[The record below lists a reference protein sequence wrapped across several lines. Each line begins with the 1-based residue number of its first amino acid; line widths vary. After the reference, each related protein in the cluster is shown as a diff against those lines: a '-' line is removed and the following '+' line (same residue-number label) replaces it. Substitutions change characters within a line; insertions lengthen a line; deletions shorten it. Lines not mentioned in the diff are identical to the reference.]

1 MRNSISVPI
10 FLFFFLQGC
19 YQTSLAPMIG
29 PAAGASQ
36 GRIAY
41 SAVSTTVNYGVKHK
55 TGKYPIEHILKRE
68 KDKIV
73 KKIATIE
80 KEVIEKS
87 SLIKKKIVNQKNNLK
102 IKEKKEK
109 TNEKLRWV
117 LHIKEI
123 KSVKQ
128 EDAFPANKPRYS
140 YWSKQ
145 K

>member
-1 MRNSISVPI
+1 MRNSILVPI
-10 FLFFFLQGC
+10 LLFFFLQGC
-19 YQTSLAPMIG
+19 YQTSLAPIIG

-41 SAVSTTVNYGVKHK
+41 SAVSTSVSYGVKHK
-55 TGKYPIEHILKRE
+55 TGKYPIEHVLKRE

-73 KKIATIE
+73 KKIDNIE

-87 SLIKKKIVNQKNNLK
+87 SLVKKKLVQQKDNLK
-102 IKEKKEK
+102 IKEKASK
-109 TNEKLRWV
+109 KLRWV
-117 LHIKEI
+117 LHIKDI
-123 KSVKQ
+123 KNVKQ
-128 EDAFPANKPRYS
+128 EEAFPANKPRYS

>member
-1 MRNSISVPI
+1 MKRIAI
-10 FLFFFLQGC
+10 FLSSLFFLQGC

-41 SAVSTTVNYGVKHK
+41 SAASTGMSYGVKHK
-55 TGKYPIEHILKRE
+55 TGKYPIEHIFQRE

-73 KKIATIE
+73 KKIDKIE
-80 KEVIEKS
+80 EEVKGKS
-87 SLIKKKIVNQKNNLK
+87 TLIKEKIVNTNNNLK
-102 IKEKKEK
+102 IKEHASQ
-109 TNEKLRWV
+109 KLRWV

-123 KSVKQ
+123 KNVQQ
-128 EDAFPANKPRYS
+128 EEAFPANKPRYS

>member
-1 MRNSISVPI
+1 MKRIAI
-10 FLFFFLQGC
+10 FLSSLFFLQGC

-41 SAVSTTVNYGVKHK
+41 SAASTGMSYGVKHK
-55 TGKYPIEHILKRE
+55 TGKYPIEHIFQRE

-73 KKIATIE
+73 KKIDKVE
-80 KEVIEKS
+80 EEVKEKS
-87 SLIKKKIVNQKNNLK
+87 ILIKEKIVNTSNNLK
-102 IKEKKEK
+102 IKEQASQ
-109 TNEKLRWV
+109 KLHWV

-123 KSVKQ
+123 KNVQQ
-128 EDAFPANKPRYS
+128 EEAFPANKPRYS